1 MKPATLRSL
10 SLLGLLSTLLFAGCD
25 KDDPVT
31 PQPLPP
37 SLTFETATVNVPAE
51 GGPAQMKYTIE
62 NPVEGATVTAKCTDG
77 WISQINT
84 ATDGV
89 ISFVVAANETTESR
103 ETVIEVSYADLDPA
117 PTFKVKQGAPNAQP
131 EITFAQESV
140 SISAE
145 GAIVQMQ
152 YTIENPVKDATVS
165 AKCNAEWISQINTET
180 MGVISFVVAANETT
194 EAREAV
200 IEVSYADLD
209 PAPSFKVK
217 QGAPNAQPEIAFAQ
231 ESVNVPIEGGS
242 AQMGYTI
249 ENPIKDATLQATCAE
264 NWVSNLSTATEGL
277 ITFDVAAN
285 ETTEA
290 REAVVKVQY
299 GDIQQFGQFTIKQAG
314 KQVVEEAFTLSVS
327 DITTT
332 GFSLSVS
339 PKDAAMSYLL
349 NIIPTSESVDISSD
363 EALYQYDIEFYEDL
377 SYGLGWQS
385 AAHDD
390 LKWGSISNQA
400 VESLKPD
407 TEYLIYVY
415 GVSSETIER
424 LTPVTRKI
432 VKTLAPQMIEADF
445 DLQITSVDG
454 LNLTA
459 TVTANGYDGYFVA
472 KLYSNLAGDPEATVL
487 EKISEAWV
495 DNVRMYGWIGFT
507 TEMILNTYASK
518 GSKEIQEQLE
528 PNTHYY
534 LYVFAVDGEAVRCSD
549 ITFTTFTTNDTTVQ
563 Q

>member
-1 MKPATLRSL
+1 MKSATLRSL

-62 NPVEGATVTAKCTDG
+62 NPVEGATVTAKCADS
-77 WISQINT
+77 WISQIN
-84 ATDGV
+84 ATTD
-89 ISFVVAANETTESR
+89 
-103 ETVIEVSYADLDPA
+103 
-117 PTFKVKQGAPNAQP
+117 
-131 EITFAQESV
+131 
-140 SISAE
+140 
-145 GAIVQMQ
+145 
-152 YTIENPVKDATVS
+152 
-165 AKCNAEWISQINTET
+165 
-180 MGVISFVVAANETT
+180 GVISFVVAANETT

-200 IEVSYADLD
+200 IEVSYADIEPTPTFKVKQGAPNAKPEITFAQESVSVPAEGGPAQMKYTIENPVKDAAISAQCDAAWISQINTETNGVISFVVAANETAEAREAVIEVSYADLT

-217 QGAPNAQPEIAFAQ
+217 QGAPDAQPEIAFAQ
-231 ESVNVPIEGGS
+231 ESVDVAAEGGP

-264 NWVSNLSTATEGL
+264 SWVSNLSTATEGL
-277 ITFDVAAN
+277 ITFEVAAN

-349 NIIPTSESVDISSD
+349 NVIPTSESVDISSD

-487 EKISEAWV
+487 EKISEEWV

-507 TEMILNTYASK
+507 TDMILNTYANK
-518 GSKEIQEQLE
+518 GSKEIQEELD
-528 PNTHYY
+528 PNTQYY

>member
-1 MKPATLRSL
+1 MKSATLRSL

-37 SLTFETATVNVPAE
+37 SLTFETSTVNVPAE

-62 NPVEGATVTAKCTDG
+62 NPVEGATVTAKCADS

-84 ATDGV
+84 TTD
-89 ISFVVAANETTESR
+89 
-103 ETVIEVSYADLDPA
+103 
-117 PTFKVKQGAPNAQP
+117 
-131 EITFAQESV
+131 
-140 SISAE
+140 
-145 GAIVQMQ
+145 
-152 YTIENPVKDATVS
+152 
-165 AKCNAEWISQINTET
+165 
-180 MGVISFVVAANETT
+180 GVISFVVAANETT

-200 IEVSYADLD
+200 IEVSYADIDPTPTFKVKQGNPNAKPEIKFAKESVSVPAEGAIVQMQYMIENPVKDAAVSAQSDAAWISQINTETEGIISFVVAANETAEAREAVIEVSYADLT

-217 QGAPNAQPEIAFAQ
+217 QGAPEAQPEIAFAQ
-231 ESVNVPIEGGS
+231 ESVNVPTEGGP

-264 NWVSNLSTATEGL
+264 SWVSNLSTATEGL
-277 ITFDVAAN
+277 ITFEVAAN

-314 KQVVEEAFTLSVS
+314 KQVAEEAFTLSVS

-339 PKDAAMSYLL
+339 PKNAAMSYLL
-349 NIIPTSESVDISSD
+349 NVIPTSESVDISSD

-390 LKWGSISNQA
+390 LKSGSISNQA
-400 VESLKPD
+400 IESLKPD

-415 GVSSETIER
+415 GVDSETIER

-432 VKTLAPQMIEADF
+432 VKTLAPQMIEANF
-445 DLQITSVDG
+445 DIQITSVDG

-472 KLYSNLAGDPEATVL
+472 KLYSNLASDPEATVL
-487 EKISEAWV
+487 EKISEEWV

-507 TEMILNTYASK
+507 TDMILNTYANK
-518 GSKEIQEQLE
+518 GSKEIQEQLY
-528 PNTHYY
+528 PNTQYY